1 MGYRCNNNRPY
12 GTEIIIPFFPLK
24 FIHKKTTPDIL
35 SFRLLQLRGILQTY
49 VMVFCHGREH
59 AGFLAGSTIS
69 MITMEWTIRSEEPD
83 DAAGIAAV
91 LTDAF
96 SRKDEAELVSLI
108 RDSDA
113 YDPDLSL
120 VCVEDGTIVGYVL
133 FSPVVIRAADCD
145 ETHALALAPMAVLSQ
160 YRNQGIGTALIEEG
174 IHRSHQKG
182 AKIIVEIG
190 EPGYYRRFRF
200 ESAKMHE
207 IEPPWEVPEGHFM
220 VLSLE
225 TNALRDV
232 HGVVH
237 YPEAF
242 SHTADTSQ

>member
-1 MGYRCNNNRPY
+1 MNPSSESERTRDTY
-12 GTEIIIPFFPLK
+12 
-24 FIHKKTTPDIL
+24 
-35 SFRLLQLRGILQTY
+35 LRQPIS
-49 VMVFCHGREH
+49 CICRERER
-59 AGFLAGSTIS
+59 AGFLAGSAIP
-69 MITMEWTIRSEEPD
+69 MITMPWTIRSEEPD

-96 SRKDEAELVSLI
+96 SRKDEAELVSMI
-108 RDSDA
+108 RNSGA
-113 YDPDLSL
+113 YDPELSL

-133 FSPVVIRAADCD
+133 FSPVVIRAADGD
-145 ETHALALAPMAVLSQ
+145 ERPALALAPVAVLSQ
-160 YRNQGIGTALIEEG
+160 FRNQGIGTTLIEEG

-182 AKIIVEIG
+182 AKIVVVLG

-200 ESAKMHE
+200 ESAKTHE
-207 IEPPWEVPEGHFM
+207 IEPPWEVPEGYFM

-232 HGVVH
+232 QGTVY

-242 SHTADTSQ
+242 TRTTDTRP

>member
-1 MGYRCNNNRPY
+1 
-12 GTEIIIPFFPLK
+12 
-24 FIHKKTTPDIL
+24 
-35 SFRLLQLRGILQTY
+35 
-49 VMVFCHGREH
+49 
-59 AGFLAGSTIS
+59 
-69 MITMEWTIRSEEPD
+69 MITMPWTIRSEEPD

-108 RDSDA
+108 RNSGA
-113 YDPDLSL
+113 YDPELSL

-145 ETHALALAPMAVLSQ
+145 ETPALALAPVAVLSQ
-160 YRNQGIGTALIEEG
+160 FRNQGIGTVLIEEG

-182 AKIIVEIG
+182 AKIIVVLG

-200 ESAKMHE
+200 ESAKVYE
-207 IEPPWEVPEGHFM
+207 IQPPWEVPEGYFM

-232 HGVVH
+232 HGMVH

-242 SHTADTSQ
+242 ARTADTQQ